1 MIEKDMRSLG
11 LKDMHP
17 MQVSA
22 LMNFVG
28 TTLDLAAQIGKD
40 NVLEKVEAEADE
52 LIKLFGGKGVKV
64 VVETTPE
71 RPEPPF

>member
-17 MQVSA
+17 MQVNA

-28 TTLDLAAQIGKD
+28 TTIDLAAQIGTD
-40 NVLEKVEAEADE
+40 NVLEKV
-52 LIKLFGGKGVKV
+52 GKMTNLSNYLKASK
-64 VVETTPE
+64 
-71 RPEPPF
+71 